1 MAVMVEHHSMEDVV
15 IGSQALAG
23 GVLTGGQGL
32 DGHGLQ
38 AAPAAFARL
47 SRAGGH
53 IQSCLSQG
61 LVWSL

>member
-1 MAVMVEHHSMEDVV
+1 MEDVV

-38 AAPAAFARL
+38 PALAAFARL
-47 SRAGGH
+47 SRVGGH